1 MADED
6 QQDSTARLEP
16 PRLFGRKKGRKASDP
31 APPPESAPEPAPE
44 PAPDP
49 ADVESTQ
56 VIEPAPAPEVDDT
69 LVEAAPVAP
78 APVTPAPPEEEAAP
92 LFVDE
97 VQPAAAAPA
106 VKDPPPAKEPK
117 AAKAPKAAKEPKEP
131 RPPREPLPGRV
142 AAALTGLVVGL
153 ALVGGTAGTLRGC
166 EAVQNTATCGSAGF
180 PLLLAIVVLM
190 IVLGSVLLRTLQVPD
205 PGSTSFLAV
214 GVISV
219 VALLFFI
226 EVIESW
232 WMIIAIPAVSVAAY
246 LLSHW
251 VTTTFIEP
259 AKD

>member
-16 PRLFGRKKGRKASDP
+16 PRLFGRKKGRKAS
-31 APPPESAPEPAPE
+31 EPAPE
-44 PAPDP
+44 PVAAP
-49 ADVESTQ
+49 
-56 VIEPAPAPEVDDT
+56 EPEPAPEVDDT

-78 APVTPAPPEEEAAP
+78 APPEEEPPPP

-97 VQPAAAAPA
+97 VEPPAAAPA
-106 VKDPPPAKEPK
+106 AKPAKEPK
-117 AAKAPKAAKEPKEP
+117 PVKEPKAPKAAKAAKEP
-131 RPPREPLPGRV
+131 RPPREPLPGRL
-142 AAALTGLVVGL
+142 AAALTGVVVGL
-153 ALVGGTAGTLRGC
+153 ALVGATAGALRGC

-180 PLLLAIVVLM
+180 PLLVAIVVLM
-190 IVLGSVLLRTLQVPD
+190 IVLGSVLLRMLRVPD

-214 GVISV
+214 GLVSV

-226 EVIESW
+226 EVIDSW
-232 WMIIAIPAVSVAAY
+232 WMVIAIPVVSVAAY

-259 AKD
+259 AEH

>member
-16 PRLFGRKKGRKASDP
+16 PRLFGRKKGRKASEP
-31 APPPESAPEPAPE
+31 APRPEPAPE
-44 PAPDP
+44 PEPTPEP

-56 VIEPAPAPEVDDT
+56 VIEPEPAPEVDDT
-69 LVEAAPVAP
+69 LVEATPV
-78 APVTPAPPEEEAAP
+78 PPEEEAPP
-92 LFVDE
+92 LFADE
-97 VQPAAAAPA
+97 VQPAAAASPGA
-106 VKDPPPAKEPK
+106 EEPEPAKEPK
-117 AAKAPKAAKEPKEP
+117 APKAPKAAKEP
-131 RPPREPLPGRV
+131 RRPREPLPGRV

-153 ALVGGTAGTLRGC
+153 ALVGATAATLRGC

-190 IVLGSVLLRTLQVPD
+190 IVLGSVLLRTLRVPD

-214 GVISV
+214 GVVSV

-232 WMIIAIPAVSVAAY
+232 WMIIAIPAVSVASY

-259 AKD
+259 AEH

>member
-16 PRLFGRKKGRKASDP
+16 PRLFGRKKGRKAS
-31 APPPESAPEPAPE
+31 EPAPE
-44 PAPDP
+44 PVA
-49 ADVESTQ
+49 
-56 VIEPAPAPEVDDT
+56 APEVDDT

-78 APVTPAPPEEEAAP
+78 APPEEEPPPP

-97 VQPAAAAPA
+97 VEPPAAAPA
-106 VKDPPPAKEPK
+106 TKPAKEPK
-117 AAKAPKAAKEPKEP
+117 RVKEPKPVKEPKAPKAAKEP
-131 RPPREPLPGRV
+131 RPPREPLPGRL
-142 AAALTGLVVGL
+142 AAALTGVIVGL
-153 ALVGGTAGTLRGC
+153 ALVGATAGALRGC

-180 PLLLAIVVLM
+180 PLLVAIVVLM
-190 IVLGSVLLRTLQVPD
+190 IVLGSVLLRMLRVPD

-214 GVISV
+214 GLVSV

-226 EVIESW
+226 EVIDSW
-232 WMIIAIPAVSVAAY
+232 WMVIAIPAVSVAAY

-259 AKD
+259 AEY